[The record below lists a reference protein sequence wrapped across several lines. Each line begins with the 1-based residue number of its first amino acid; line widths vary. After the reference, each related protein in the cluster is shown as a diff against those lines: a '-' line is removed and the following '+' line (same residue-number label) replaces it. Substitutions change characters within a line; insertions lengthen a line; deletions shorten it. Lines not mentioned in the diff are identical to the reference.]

1 MEFKTPKSIT
11 TTTTTTTTE
20 STENE
25 EKQTPENTSHPEI
38 EFENQS
44 KGSLLPSTNYTE
56 PNWSAKPTSSFK
68 LTVIKDGKEINR

>member
-1 MEFKTPKSIT
+1 MEFKTPKSI
-11 TTTTTTTTE
+11 TTTTTTE

-38 EFENQS
+38 EFDNQT

-56 PNWSAKPTSSFK
+56 PDWSAKPTSSFK